1 MPYVEND
8 GVKIWFE
15 LEGDGPPLLL
25 MHGTGATLG
34 IWRLLGVVEALK
46 SDYKL
51 ILVDARGHGQSDKP
65 HDPADYLPEPKSKDI
80 EAILDHL
87 GIEAT
92 HYMGY
97 SMGGRIGFDVVA
109 HAPHRLL
116 SLIAGGAGP
125 SPLPMYEASQQLFQS
140 GDTIE
145 EVLATRESVSGELPE
160 PLRSEFLANDIDA
173 LHASLDRSIL
183 DQEELYKSTLMKFD
197 KPTFM
202 FAGTA
207 DSRYEDVA
215 DTAEK
220 MPNAEFVAIDKADHL
235 GGFWQVGEIIPRI
248 KSFLASV

>member
-1 MPYVEND
+1 M
-8 GVKIWFE
+8 
-15 LEGDGPPLLL
+15 
-25 MHGTGATLG
+25 
-34 IWRLLGVVEALK
+34 RLLGVVEALK
-46 SDYKL
+46 ADYKL

-97 SMGGRIGFDVVA
+97 SMGGRIGFDVVT
-109 HAPHRLL
+109 HALHRLL

-125 SPLPMYEASQQLFQS
+125 SSLPMYETSQEIFQS

-145 EVLATRESVSGELPE
+145 EVLATKELVLGEVPE
-160 PLRSEFLANDIDA
+160 PLRSEFLANDLDA

-197 KPTFM
+197 KPTLM

-207 DSRYEDVA
+207 DSRYENVV

-220 MPNAEFVAIDKADHL
+220 MPNAEFVAIDKADH
-235 GGFWQVGEIIPRI
+235 GGAFMQVGVVIPRI